1 MALTLRTNV
10 PALNAQFNLN
20 RADRSLRGTYER
32 ISSGK
37 RINRAADDAAGLAIS
52 DQLRAD
58 IRSLVQGVRN
68 AEDGL
73 SLVQVYEGGT
83 HEISDMLIRLR
94 ELAMQAATDTV
105 SDRERSLIMY
115 EVEEIKREVDRIAYS
130 TKFIGQSPLLAGEEL
145 NLQFQ
150 VGKDN
155 DEETDRILFDPGNLD
170 LTASGLNVDGLD
182 FSERDSARDSL
193 EVIDEAIFDINSV
206 RARVGSS
213 QSRLETT
220 INSGNIQIENLSAA
234 QSRILDADMAAEST
248 DLMQR
253 EMLRQAGT
261 MVLAAANQSPSTVL
275 KLLNG

>member
-1 MALTLRTNV
+1 M
-10 PALNAQFNLN
+10 
-20 RADRSLRGTYER
+20 
-32 ISSGK
+32 
-37 RINRAADDAAGLAIS
+37 
-52 DQLRAD
+52 
-58 IRSLVQGVRN
+58 
-68 AEDGL
+68 
-73 SLVQVYEGGT
+73 
-83 HEISDMLIRLR
+83 
-94 ELAMQAATDTV
+94 
-105 SDRERSLIMY
+105 
-115 EVEEIKREVDRIAYS
+115 DRIAYS
-130 TKFIGQSPLLAGEEL
+130 TKFIGQDPLLAGEEL

-155 DEETDRILFDPGNLD
+155 DEDTDRILFDPGNLD

-182 FSERDSARDSL
+182 FSHRDSARDSL
-193 EVIDEAIFDINSV
+193 EIIDEAIFDINSV

-234 QSRILDADMAAEST
+234 QSRILDADMASEST

-261 MVLAAANQSPSTVL
+261 MVLSAANQSPSTVL

>member
-20 RADRSLRGTYER
+20 RTDRSLRGTYER

-105 SDRERSLIMY
+105 SDRERPLIMY
-115 EVEEIKREVDRIAYS
+115 EVE
-130 TKFIGQSPLLAGEEL
+130 
-145 NLQFQ
+145 
-150 VGKDN
+150 
-155 DEETDRILFDPGNLD
+155 
-170 LTASGLNVDGLD
+170 
-182 FSERDSARDSL
+182 
-193 EVIDEAIFDINSV
+193 
-206 RARVGSS
+206 
-213 QSRLETT
+213 
-220 INSGNIQIENLSAA
+220 
-234 QSRILDADMAAEST
+234 
-248 DLMQR
+248 
-253 EMLRQAGT
+253 
-261 MVLAAANQSPSTVL
+261 
-275 KLLNG
+275 